1 MMQIAELIARKY
13 GLSKIILT
21 VIKGTFAIISV
32 KIYPPLFC
40 LTHFHCWRRDNMCV
54 ALAVCGAAENKG
66 ALDFYKSKLKYVLDE
81 SDPSEEGRA
90 EPFEILSKTL
100 VRAWLARLVA
110 VAFLCWH
117 ASFTFLVRM
126 FFVSNIVSILF
137 HLQPKP
143 KPVVAEASLD
153 E

>member
-1 MMQIAELIARKY
+1 
-13 GLSKIILT
+13 
-21 VIKGTFAIISV
+21 
-32 KIYPPLFC
+32 
-40 LTHFHCWRRDNMCV
+40 MCA
-54 ALAVCGAAENKG
+54 ALAVCRAAENKG

-100 VRAWLARLVA
+100 VRAWSARLAA

-117 ASFTFLVRM
+117 VSFNILVRM
-126 FFVSNIVSILF
+126 FSVSNMLSLLF
-137 HLQPKP
+137 HFQPKP